1 MTMSLETIAKKME
14 EVETYRTI
22 GIVEVETTPTNNST
36 IIDPIAISKLQDD
49 ITELFKDLEIPA
61 NVKGFE
67 YLRYAITLKYLYPE
81 KYLSLSKELY
91 PEIAKYYSTT
101 CARVERACR
110 HAIEVGYDRGN
121 LERYDEIFGHTL
133 NSDKGKPVN
142 SVFIMTITEYINYSK
157 SHNYHKSLDECE
169 TVIEESVT
177 NTENLMKEITD
188 LLKDLGV
195 PANIKGFEYLRC
207 AIFLKYLYPEKFFG
221 AIKELYPEI
230 AKRYSTTGTRVER
243 ACRHAIEVGYGRG
256 NLERY
261 DEIFGYTINSN
272 KKKPT
277 CSEFIATLVDY
288 ISRSKRKWNP
298 KSQPKNE
305 KVDDEL
311 MLIKERLMN
320 EIADLLKVLRIPAN
334 IKGFE
339 YIRYAI
345 SIKCL
350 HPEKYLSLGKELY
363 PEIAKYYSTTSARV
377 ERACRHAIKVGYSRG
392 NVEQYYKFFG
402 KTLGNKQPK
411 NSRFFATV
419 SDYIIRKTSI

>member
-1 MTMSLETIAKKME
+1 MTMSLETIAKKMD
-14 EVETYRTI
+14 EVENHRTK
-22 GIVEVETTPTNNST
+22 GIVGVETTLTDNSAIT
-36 IIDPIAISKLQDD
+36 EPIAISKLQDD
-49 ITELFKDLEIPA
+49 ITELFKDLAIPT
-61 NVKGFE
+61 NVRGFE
-67 YLRYAITLKYLYPE
+67 YLRYAITLKCLYPE

-101 CARVERACR
+101 SARVERACR
-110 HAIEVGYDRGN
+110 HAIEVGYGRGN
-121 LERYDEIFGHTL
+121 LERYNEIFGYTL
-133 NSDKGKPVN
+133 DSDKGKPVN
-142 SVFIMTITEYINYSK
+142 SVFIMTLSEYINYSK
-157 SHNYHKSLDECE
+157 RDNYGKLSDKYE

-195 PANIKGFEYLRC
+195 PANIKGFEYLRH
-207 AIFLKYLYPEKFFG
+207 AILLKYFNPEKYLLLT
-221 AIKELYPEI
+221 KELYPEI
-230 AKRYSTTGTRVER
+230 ARYYSTTWTRVER
-243 ACRHAIEVGYGRG
+243 ACRRAIEVGYGRG

-272 KKKPT
+272 KKKPI

-288 ISRSKRKWNP
+288 ISRSKRKWSL

-305 KVDDEL
+305 KVNDEL

-320 EIADLLKVLRIPAN
+320 EITDLLKVLRIPAN

-350 HPEKYLSLGKELY
+350 YPEKYLSLSKGLY
-363 PEIAKYYSTTSARV
+363 PEIAKYYSTTFSRV
-377 ERACRHAIKVGYSRG
+377 ERACRHAIKVGCSRE
-392 NVEQYYKFFG
+392 NPEQYYKIFG
-402 KTLGNKQPK
+402 KKLSNKQPK
-411 NSRFFATV
+411 NSEFFATI